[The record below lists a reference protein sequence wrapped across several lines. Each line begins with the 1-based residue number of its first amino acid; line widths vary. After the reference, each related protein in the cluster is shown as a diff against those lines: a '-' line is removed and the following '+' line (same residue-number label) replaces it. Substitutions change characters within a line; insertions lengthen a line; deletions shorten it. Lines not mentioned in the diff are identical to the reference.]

1 MTLIAVTQRV
11 SDTDKHNERRD
22 ALDQRWIVFLQECGL
37 IPLLIPNHLDTAK
50 KLVQRIPIEGVLLTG
65 GNDLP
70 SVGGM
75 VPERDEVEMFLL
87 QWAVDRDIPL
97 TGVCRG
103 MQMIQNFFGIDVES
117 VEGHIQPEQIIMVD
131 GVPESLNSYHNYGT
145 RNSYDELKTWA
156 WTVDGVVKAVRH
168 SEYRIN
174 GIMWHPERLR
184 PFRHQ
189 DIERM
194 RVHFKGE

>member
-1 MTLIAVTQRV
+1 
-11 SDTDKHNERRD
+11 
-22 ALDQRWIVFLQECGL
+22 
-37 IPLLIPNHLDTAK
+37 
-50 KLVQRIPIEGVLLTG
+50 
-65 GNDLP
+65 
-70 SVGGM
+70 
-75 VPERDEVEMFLL
+75 
-87 QWAVDRDIPL
+87 
-97 TGVCRG
+97 
-103 MQMIQNFFGIDVES
+103 MIQNFFGIDVES